1 MTIPMPIVAG
11 MGTLGDATP
20 GFPAPDGAGH
30 RPVLLTPLIESLQPR
45 PGQTAI
51 DATLGAGGV
60 TAALLERVSPGGRV
74 IAIDRDQSAVEAA
87 RRRFADH
94 SDAVQIAQGDFADL
108 ETIVRSLGVD
118 AADVVVFDLG
128 ISSLQL
134 DDPARGFSFRHD
146 GPLDMRMDPSSGET
160 AAQLVDSLTADEL
173 TSLIREY
180 GDERFARSIANRIAR
195 TRELVPLT
203 TTTQLRELVEQVVP
217 RRFWP
222 KRIHPATRTFQ
233 ALRIAVNHE
242 LESLERGLQA
252 AISILRPGGRLGV
265 ISFHS
270 LEDTLVKNALHVAA
284 QNCICP
290 PQQPHCTCVHRA
302 TLFLLTRK
310 VIRPDSAELATNPRS
325 RSARLRVAEKLAA
338 PGLPRSLNR
347 ISLSPTG
354 GAATRSGSPRH
365 PTRPALH
372 RRLRSIV
379 FHHVSPLEIG
389 QCPTS
394 VSHAAPS
401 ANRLRP
407 PGVSTTCR
415 SNPWCAGSASAVVAR
430 ARHCRCCL

>member
-1 MTIPMPIVAG
+1 MTIPLSLVAG
-11 MGTLGDATP
+11 LGTLHDATP
-20 GFPAPDGAGH
+20 GTTSPDGAGH

-45 PGQTAI
+45 PGQIAV

-60 TAALLERVSPGGRV
+60 TAALLERVSPGGRL
-74 IAIDRDQSAVEAA
+74 IAIDRDQSAVDAGRA
-87 RRRFADH
+87 RFGA
-94 SDAVQIAQGDFADL
+94 SGAVEIAQGDFADL
-108 ETIVRSLGVD
+108 EAIVHALGVT

-134 DDPARGFSFRHD
+134 DDPARGFSFRFD
-146 GPLDMRMDPSSGET
+146 GPLDMRMNPSSGVT

-173 TSLIREY
+173 TSMIRDY
-180 GDERFARSIANRIAR
+180 GDERFARSIANRIVRAR
-195 TRELVPLT
+195 EPSPIT

-284 QNCICP
+284 QNCVCP

-325 RSARLRVAEKLAA
+325 RSARLRVAEKLATE
-338 PGLPRSLNR
+338 G
-347 ISLSPTG
+347 
-354 GAATRSGSPRH
+354 
-365 PTRPALH
+365 
-372 RRLRSIV
+372 
-379 FHHVSPLEIG
+379 
-389 QCPTS
+389 
-394 VSHAAPS
+394 
-401 ANRLRP
+401 
-407 PGVSTTCR
+407 
-415 SNPWCAGSASAVVAR
+415 
-430 ARHCRCCL
+430 